1 MRPLLDT
8 LIILSL
14 ANAHSQPCIEYGC
27 PGRPQLEPFVPA
39 PPGHTP
45 NCAKPGQTFCESP
58 DHYPRQLIKFLADKC
73 SFDFSSV
80 LRDESKDDF
89 NARWPVPDYSE
100 GYDYPQRGQPQIHS
114 QSLPFLPPRFPP
126 RGHPTLP
133 YGSPLND
140 TQQNGYRYN
149 SPDQSHRNPFL
160 STDSPAHP
168 RTQPLNSFNQ
178 GQAWWSPR
186 YTRESKTPPRTLYEN
201 PLLRYSKLARQRQK
215 RQGNPEAIYLCPTET
230 QYRVPKAALNDQGNW
245 MYIVNHEEQSKKYT
259 QLVKMEI
266 CTQTMCNGICSL
278 PLGYTSQCKQQ
289 FVQKRLVALKG
300 SGDQLYTDVFWFP
313 HGCTCEI
320 MFTA

>member
-73 SFDFSSV
+73 SFDFSSA

-100 GYDYPQRGQPQIHS
+100 GYDYPPRGQPQLHS
-114 QSLPFLPPRFPP
+114 QPLPFLPPRFPP
-126 RGHPTLP
+126 RGHPTLT
-133 YGSPLND
+133 YGSTSND
-140 TQQNGYRYN
+140 TQQNGY
-149 SPDQSHRNPFL
+149 
-160 STDSPAHP
+160 
-168 RTQPLNSFNQ
+168 
-178 GQAWWSPR
+178 
-186 YTRESKTPPRTLYEN
+186 TRESKSPPRTLYEN
-201 PLLRYSKLARQRQK
+201 PLLRYSKLAKQRQK
-215 RQGNPEAIYLCPTET
+215 RQSNPEAIYLCPTET

-259 QLVKMEI
+259 QLVKMET

-320 MFTA
+320 MLNF